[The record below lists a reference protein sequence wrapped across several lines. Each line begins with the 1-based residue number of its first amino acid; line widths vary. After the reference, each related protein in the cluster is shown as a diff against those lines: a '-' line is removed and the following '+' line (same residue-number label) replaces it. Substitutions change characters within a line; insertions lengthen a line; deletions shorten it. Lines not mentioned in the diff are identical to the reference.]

1 MAEPLSLLPLLF
13 CIHSVLI
20 FHAPNSFAN
29 ATSKTIGRTDKV
41 TVKMYRASKSAMYK
55 GIKFGT
61 EVNVWAAC
69 ATPWLVNRA
78 R

>member
-1 MAEPLSLLPLLF
+1 MF
-13 CIHSVLI
+13 YIHSVLI
-20 FHAPNSFAN
+20 FHAPNAFAN
-29 ATSKTIGRTDKV
+29 ATSKEIGWPDKV
-41 TVKMYRASKSAMYK
+41 TVKMYRASKSTMYK